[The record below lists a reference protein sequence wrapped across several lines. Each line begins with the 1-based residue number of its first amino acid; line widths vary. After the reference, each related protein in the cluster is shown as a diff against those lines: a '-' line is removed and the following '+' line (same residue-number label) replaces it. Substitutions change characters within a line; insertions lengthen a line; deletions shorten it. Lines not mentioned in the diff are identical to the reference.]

1 MHRVRQA
8 SPSIGLEGSK
18 RLLFPWCPLVEIQG
32 PGEPLLLCS
41 SSALDSPLHAAW
53 RLLPPA
59 LRSWVSVK
67 ASRNLRSNVPPAPA
81 GDSPLTDRHL
91 RAVAPSFPALG
102 TGRLS
107 ARPTLF
113 PELLHRLSRSA
124 STQDFPDRHT
134 PKGLPSL
141 PQFTTPL
148 PFPESPAGSSP

>member
-8 SPSIGLEGSK
+8 SPGIGLEGSK

-41 SSALDSPLHAAW
+41 SSALDCPLHAAW
-53 RLLPPA
+53 CLLPLA

-102 TGRLS
+102 TGWLS

-124 STQDFPDRHT
+124 STQGFPDRH
-134 PKGLPSL
+134 PPGGLPSL
-141 PQFTTPL
+141 PQFTAPL